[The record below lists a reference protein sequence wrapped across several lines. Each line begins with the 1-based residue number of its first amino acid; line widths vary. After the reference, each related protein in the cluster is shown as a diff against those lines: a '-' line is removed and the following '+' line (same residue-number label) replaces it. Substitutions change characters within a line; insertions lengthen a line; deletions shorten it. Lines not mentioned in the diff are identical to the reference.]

1 MKRREFITLLAGAA
15 VAWPVAAHA
24 QPGGRMRRVGMLWP
38 GATPPASP
46 RMESFRDGLREAG
59 YVEGQNLTIELRYSR
74 RGSQHLPELAAELVR
89 LNVELIQASGDHA
102 PKIAQQATGT
112 IPILAFTDD
121 VLGAGLVAS
130 LSRPGG
136 NTTGLTILAPELS
149 AKRLEILGEIVP
161 GLSRVAALWDPNSGK
176 SQVAMT
182 ETAARAMN
190 IQLQVLKV
198 QHRDDLAEAFAA
210 ARKAEAQAVNIFG
223 SPFLASLSG
232 EIIGFAAAHR
242 LPAIYQW
249 KEYVEDGG
257 LVSYGP
263 SLVQLWRQAGVIAAK
278 LLNGAKPADMP
289 VEQPT
294 KFELV
299 VNTRTAKT
307 IGIGLSPSLLVRAD
321 EVVD

>member
-1 MKRREFITLLAGAA
+1 MKRREFITLLGGSA
-15 VAWPVAAHA
+15 VAWPIAARA
-24 QPGGRMRRVGMLWP
+24 QQDPRMRRVGVLWP
-38 GATPPASP
+38 GAAPPAAP
-46 RMESFRDGLREAG
+46 RLESFRDGLREAG
-59 YVEGQNLTIELRYSR
+59 YIEGQNLTIELRYSR

-89 LNVELIQASGDHA
+89 LNVEVIQASGDHA

-176 SQVAMT
+176 SQVSMT
-182 ETAARAMN
+182 EIAARAMN

-210 ARKAEAQAVNIFG
+210 ARRGEAQAVNIFG
-223 SPFLASLSG
+223 SPYLASLSG

-249 KEYVEDGG
+249 KEHVEDGG
-257 LVSYGP
+257 LMSYGP
-263 SLVQLWRQAGVIAAK
+263 SLVQLWRQAGTIAAK

-299 VNTRTAKT
+299 FNTRTAKT
-307 IGIGLSPSLLVRAD
+307 IGISLSPSLLVRAD

>member
-1 MKRREFITLLAGAA
+1 
-15 VAWPVAAHA
+15 V
-24 QPGGRMRRVGMLWP
+24 RRVGVLWP
-38 GATPPASP
+38 GAAPPAAP
-46 RMESFRDGLREAG
+46 RMESFREGLRDAG
-59 YVEGQNLTIELRYSR
+59 YIEGLNLKIELRYSR
-74 RGSQHLPELAAELVR
+74 EGPQQLPELAAELVR
-89 LNVELIQASGDHA
+89 LNVEVIQASGDHA

-121 VLGAGLVAS
+121 VLGAGLVPS

-149 AKRLEILGEIVP
+149 AKRLEILSEIIP
-161 GLSRVAALWDPNSGK
+161 GLSRVAALWDPNSGQ
-176 SQVAMT
+176 SQVSLT
-182 ETAARAMN
+182 ELAARSMH

-198 QHRDDLAEAFAA
+198 QSRDDLASAFAA
-210 ARKAEAQAVNIFG
+210 ARKGEAQAVNIFG

-232 EIIGFAAAHR
+232 EIIEFAAAHR

-249 KEYVEDGG
+249 KEQVGDGG
-257 LVSYGP
+257 LISYGP
-263 SLVQLWRQAGVIAAK
+263 SLVQMWRQAGTIAAK

-299 VNTRTAKT
+299 VNARTAKA
-307 IGIGLSPSLLVRAD
+307 IGLGLSPALLIRAD